1 MTSPSSE
8 PLRLALN
15 EMDKLRRR
23 CLWMTR
29 FMIVFSILF
38 WCATDAAVLLGHNL
52 GLGLVFAL
60 NTVMAGVF
68 AVGINGG
75 GLAYAN
81 TTKILI
87 ALEKLTS
94 AQSPLTREERS

>member
-23 CLWMTR
+23 CLWITR

-38 WCATDAAVLLGHNL
+38 WCATDFFVLFRGNL
-52 GLGLVFAL
+52 GLGLVFGL
-60 NTVMAGVF
+60 NTVMGGVF

-81 TTKILI
+81 TTKILS
-87 ALEKLTS
+87 ALEKLIS
-94 AQSPLTREERS
+94 AQEHVTRDARS

>member
-1 MTSPSSE
+1 MTSPASE

-38 WCATDAAVLLGHNL
+38 WCATDFFILFGGNL
-52 GLGLVFAL
+52 GMGIVCGL
-60 NTVMAGVF
+60 NTVMGGVF

-81 TTKILI
+81 TVKILS
-87 ALEKLTS
+87 ALEKMTPAPS
-94 AQSPLTREERS
+94 QATRDERR